1 MDYKDAVVV
10 SLAFLSGLAG
20 ASLGGPVGL
29 LAGIVV
35 GAGLGATWAYR
46 TDLRKHAVYEALDNP
61 NE

>member
-20 ASLGGPVGL
+20 AAFGGLIGL

-35 GAGLGATWAYR
+35 GAGFGATWAYR
-46 TDLRKHAVYEALDNP
+46 SDLRERAFREGFDSQS
-61 NE
+61 E